1 MKEYRLSKKY
11 ILKMMIERGIVLL
24 IVNFILIGINII
36 LGNKFQE
43 ISNFLMCFFNISIG
57 IVTFITPVIEFLAYK
72 YVIYDES
79 IELIYGVL
87 FRKTIYIPRGNIKYL
102 IAQKGP
108 IDNILKIKSLKLY
121 TTAGSVKIRALNN
134 DKIKILWR
142 IMDVETKED

>member
-1 MKEYRLSKKY
+1 MKAYRLSKKY
-11 ILKMMIERGIVLL
+11 ILKMMIERGIILL
-24 IVNFILIGINII
+24 AVDGILLGINII
-36 LGNKFQE
+36 LGTKFQG
-43 ISNFLMCFFNISIG
+43 IFTFLMYFFSISIG
-57 IVTFITPVIEFLAYK
+57 IITFITPVIEFLAYK
-72 YVIYDES
+72 YIIYDES

-108 IDNILKIKSLKLY
+108 IDNILRIRSLKLY